1 MEISLQLEKKLLETA
16 VMLMFQNPEYSICSV
31 STFHH
36 FFLCIHITHYSVC
49 NTRHLFNKAN
59 DCLCQGDLVLFPSPS
74 PCAEQIKDLI
84 TSVFPKAPDGV
95 FFFFPDILAIEFKGL
110 KNLCDATDE
119 SCTQVNYF
127 FKMNVMH
134 TLTLFH

>member
-1 MEISLQLEKKLLETA
+1 M
-16 VMLMFQNPEYSICSV
+16 V
-31 STFHH
+31 SF
-36 FFLCIHITHYSVC
+36 
-49 NTRHLFNKAN
+49 
-59 DCLCQGDLVLFPSPS
+59 
-74 PCAEQIKDLI
+74 
-84 TSVFPKAPDGV
+84 

>member
-36 FFLCIHITHYSVC
+36 LFFLCIHITHYSVC

-95 FFFFPDILAIEFKGL
+95 FFFFFLLQIF
-110 KNLCDATDE
+110 
-119 SCTQVNYF
+119 
-127 FKMNVMH
+127 
-134 TLTLFH
+134 